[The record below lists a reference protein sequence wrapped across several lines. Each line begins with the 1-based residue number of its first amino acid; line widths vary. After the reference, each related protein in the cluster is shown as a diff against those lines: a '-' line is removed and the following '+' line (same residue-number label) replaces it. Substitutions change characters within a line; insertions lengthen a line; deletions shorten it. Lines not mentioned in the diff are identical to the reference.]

1 MKTDAVFKQAHNDAL
16 AFFAELPE
24 GAPLPTEQS
33 LGERLRVSRTTVR
46 KVIAALAE
54 IGMVEGVG
62 RARVVK
68 ASLRPARMF
77 PSSETES
84 ASAAIEKRFMEW
96 MLRENVRPGASINEL
111 ELSRRFGVAT
121 TGIREFL
128 NRFKS
133 YGLIEK
139 KPNSGWLFKGFT
151 PDFAAELFEIREIFE
166 LRSALAFAKLPK
178 TSPLWRMLRAIRDE
192 HVALMHEIDAR
203 YHDFSDLDERF
214 HRLLNAA
221 APNRFVDSFFDV
233 ISLVFHYHY
242 QWNKRDERERNEAA
256 IGEHLDYIDA
266 LLSRRSARVNAK
278 CRAHL
283 ASARTTLL
291 RSTRGA
297 DE

>member
-16 AFFAELPE
+16 VYFAELSE
-24 GAPLPTEQS
+24 GEPLPTEQS

-46 KVIAALAE
+46 KVIAALAGL
-54 IGMVEGVG
+54 GMVEGAG

-68 ASLRPARMF
+68 APPKRARMF
-77 PSSETES
+77 PASETES

-128 NRFKS
+128 NRFQS

-151 PDFAAELFEIREIFE
+151 PEFASELFEIREIFE
-166 LRSALAFAKLPK
+166 LRSALAFAKLAK
-178 TSPLWRMLRAIRDE
+178 ASPLWRKLRAIREE
-192 HVALMHEIDAR
+192 HVALLREIDAR

-214 HRLLNAA
+214 HRLVNAA
-221 APNRFVDSFFDV
+221 APNRFVDSFFD
-233 ISLVFHYHY
+233 
-242 QWNKRDERERNEAA
+242 
-256 IGEHLDYIDA
+256 
-266 LLSRRSARVNAK
+266 
-278 CRAHL
+278 
-283 ASARTTLL
+283 
-291 RSTRGA
+291 
-297 DE
+297 

>member
-16 AFFAELPE
+16 AYLAELPA
-24 GAPLPTEQS
+24 GSALPTEQA

-46 KVIAALAE
+46 KVIAALVE
-54 IGMVEGVG
+54 IGTVEGAG

-68 ASLRPARMF
+68 TSPKLARMF
-77 PSSETES
+77 PPSETES

-96 MLRENVRPGASINEL
+96 MLRQNVRPGASINEL

-166 LRSALAFAKLPK
+166 LRSALAFVKLAKS
-178 TSPLWRMLRAIRDE
+178 SPLWRKLRAIREE
-192 HVALMHEIDAR
+192 HVALLREIDAR

-214 HRLLNAA
+214 HRLINAA
-221 APNRFVDSFFDV
+221 ASNRFVDSFFDV

-242 QWNKRDERERNEAA
+242 QWNKRDERERNQAA
-256 IGEHLDYIDA
+256 IQEHLDYIDA
-266 LLSRRSARVNAK
+266 LLSRRSARADAK

-283 ASARTTLL
+283 ASARATLL
-291 RSTRGA
+291 RSTRGS
-297 DE
+297 EE